1 MSSIERTAALWYR
14 WTALTGL
21 FFSVLVFLLYGF
33 GLLATDNPAS
43 VSPEYWGGSA
53 AEYRRESGRSFGAGW
68 FLRIDDGAAAAAA
81 ALALLASSA
90 MPVLIALTA
99 AFFRRGEKLYGLLC
113 LGVFL
118 VLILAAAA
126 AFP

>member
-1 MSSIERTAALWYR
+1 MNGIEKTAALWYR
-14 WTALTGL
+14 WTALGGL

-33 GLLATDNPAS
+33 GLMPTDYPAS
-43 VSPEYWGGSA
+43 ASPEYWGSSA
-53 AEYRRESGRSFGAGW
+53 AEYRQESGRPFGPGW

-81 ALALLASSA
+81 PALLAGSA

-99 AFFRRGEKLYGLLC
+99 AFFRRGEKLYGFLC

-118 VLILAAAA
+118 LLILAAAA
-126 AFP
+126 FP